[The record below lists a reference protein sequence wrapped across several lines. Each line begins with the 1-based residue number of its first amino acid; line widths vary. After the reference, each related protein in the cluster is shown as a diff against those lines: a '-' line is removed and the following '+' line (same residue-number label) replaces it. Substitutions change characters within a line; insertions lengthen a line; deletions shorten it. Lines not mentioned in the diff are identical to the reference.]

1 MSEMVY
7 HRKET
12 AMTANSLMQR
22 RSAIKPDTLVV
33 GVDVAKFHHVAC
45 TLVPGGAISRPL
57 EFSNSREGFAAL

>member
-1 MSEMVY
+1 
-7 HRKET
+7 
-12 AMTANSLMQR
+12 MTANSLMQR